1 MVKVVTL
8 DPGHGGG
15 DYGASGN
22 GLHEKH
28 LTLDI
33 ALATERYLKENFSG
47 HKVVMTRRTDVFV
60 SLEERVRIANRVG
73 SDIFV
78 SIHINSAKNP
88 TAHGYESFTS
98 MYTSHRNMLGK
109 VHTDVYSFFSKLGVY
124 DRGFKKMNF
133 YVIRHT
139 NAPAILTENLFI
151 VNPKE
156 ANILRDTRNI
166 NAIARKHA
174 EGIARALN
182 LPRKKPQGGDDLTM
196 SQYLELKTMLEKQSK
211 RIAELEKENKAL
223 HDRFGLSDTARKDLK
238 VFLKKAKETGAF
250 SVDHSPKAD
259 TMLSHEAF
267 GLFVSYLGRVAKNG
281 KLPKL

>member
-28 LTLDI
+28 LTLAI
-33 ALATERYLKENFSG
+33 ALETERYLKDNFSG

-60 SLEERVRIANRVG
+60 SLQDRVRIANNVG

-88 TAHGYESFTS
+88 SAHGYESFTS
-98 MYTSHRNMLGK
+98 LYTSHRGMLGK

-124 DRGFKKMNF
+124 DRGYKKMNF
-133 YVIRHT
+133 YVIRYT
-139 NAPAILTENLFI
+139 NAPAVLTENLFI
-151 VNPKE
+151 VNPRE
-156 ANILRDTRNI
+156 ANILRDNRNI
-166 NAIARKHA
+166 KAIAKKHA
-174 EGIARALN
+174 EGIAKALN
-182 LPRKKPQGGDDLTM
+182 LPRKKPQKGDGLTM
-196 SQYLELKTMLEKQSK
+196 SQYLELKTLLEKQSK
-211 RIAELEKENKAL
+211 RISGLEKENRTL
-223 HDRFGLSDTARKDLK
+223 NDRFGMTDTARRDLE
-238 VFLKKAKETGAF
+238 VFLKKAYETGAF
-250 SVDHSPKAD
+250 SVDHSKRAK

-267 GLFVSYLGRVAKNG
+267 SLFVSYLGRVAKG
-281 KLPKL
+281 DKMPKL